1 MKGIILAGGNGTR
14 LNPLTHATSKQ
25 LLPIYDK
32 PLIFYPLTSLME
44 LNIKEIAIIVKS
56 KEKDRF
62 FSLLGN
68 GEKFGIDITYLIQDK
83 PNGLAEA
90 FIIAENFIG
99 QSNVTLILGDN
110 IFYGDALKNSLSED
124 FTRGAKIVCCTVNDP
139 ERYGVAKIEGQK
151 VIQIVEKPD
160 EFISHFAVT
169 GIYVYDNSVV
179 KKAKSLSPSS
189 RGELEI
195 TDLNNLF
202 INEGT
207 LQGSF
212 LDSEMIWMDTG
223 TFDSLHDASALVKA
237 LQHRSGHLIGSPE
250 LVAYH
255 NNWISK
261 DRLLVNLNS
270 NNPYEESLLSSLD

>member
-1 MKGIILAGGNGTR
+1 M
-14 LNPLTHATSKQ
+14 
-25 LLPIYDK
+25 
-32 PLIFYPLTSLME
+32 
-44 LNIKEIAIIVKS
+44 
-56 KEKDRF
+56 
-62 FSLLGN
+62 
-68 GEKFGIDITYLIQDK
+68 
-83 PNGLAEA
+83 
-90 FIIAENFIG
+90 
-99 QSNVTLILGDN
+99 TLILGDN

-124 FTRGAKIVCCTVNDP
+124 FTRGAKIVCCKVNDP

-169 GIYVYDNSVV
+169 GIYVYDNSVI
-179 KKAKSLSPSS
+179 KKSKSLSPSS

-261 DRLLVNLNS
+261 DSLLVNLNS

>member
-68 GEKFGIDITYLIQDK
+68 GERFGIDITYLIQDK

-90 FIIAENFIG
+90 FIIAEDFIG
-99 QSNVTLILGDN
+99 QSEVTLILGDN

-124 FTRGAKIVCCTVNDP
+124 FIGGAKIVCCKVNDP
-139 ERYGVAKIEGQK
+139 ERYGVARIEGEN
-151 VIQIVEKPD
+151 VIQIIEKPD
-160 EFISHFAVT
+160 EFIR
-169 GIYVYDNSVV
+169 I
-179 KKAKSLSPSS
+179 
-189 RGELEI
+189 
-195 TDLNNLF
+195 
-202 INEGT
+202 
-207 LQGSF
+207 
-212 LDSEMIWMDTG
+212 
-223 TFDSLHDASALVKA
+223 
-237 LQHRSGHLIGSPE
+237 
-250 LVAYH
+250 
-255 NNWISK
+255 
-261 DRLLVNLNS
+261 
-270 NNPYEESLLSSLD
+270 LLSQVSMFTIIL

>member
-62 FSLLGN
+62 FSLLGH
-68 GEKFGIDITYLIQDK
+68 GERYGVDITYLIQDK

-90 FIIAENFIG
+90 FIIAEDFIG
-99 QSNVTLILGDN
+99 QSEVTLILGDN

-124 FTRGAKIVCCTVNDP
+124 FNGGAKIVCCKVNDP
-139 ERYGVAKIEGQK
+139 ERYGVARIEGEN
-151 VIQIVEKPD
+151 VVQIIEKPD

-179 KKAKSLSPSS
+179 SKSKSLSPSS

-202 INEGT
+202 INEGN
-207 LQGSF
+207 LRGSF

-237 LQHRSGHLIGSPE
+237 LQNRSGHLIGSPE
-250 LVAYH
+250 LAAYH
-255 NNWISK
+255 NNWVSK
-261 DRLLVNLNS
+261 EKLLANLSS
-270 NNPYEESLLSSLD
+270 NNPYEESVLSSLD